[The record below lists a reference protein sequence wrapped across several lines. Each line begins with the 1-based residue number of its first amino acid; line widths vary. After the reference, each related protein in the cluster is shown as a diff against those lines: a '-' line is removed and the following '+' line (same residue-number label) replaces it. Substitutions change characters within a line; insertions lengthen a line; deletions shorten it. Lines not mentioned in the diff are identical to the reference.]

1 MTGLRLRLRPGS
13 RVLTGHRSDLYG
25 VPKQTSEQ
33 TSKQMSVNACIY
45 KIFTQFDRDNSGAID
60 KGELHALAIALGD
73 ELSPAELADMFK
85 SVDTDNSGQITW
97 EEFITYWDHID
108 K

>member
-1 MTGLRLRLRPGS
+1 MACS
-13 RVLTGHRSDLYG
+13 VLQPS
-25 VPKQTSEQ
+25 KQMSKQMSEQMSEQ
-33 TSKQMSVNACIY
+33 TSINACIY

-97 EEFITYWDHID
+97 EEFITYWDHVD